1 MKSHIILSIIALLLT
16 APVFIRAQG
25 GTATI
30 SPPSASNKPKTQPK
44 PASASP
50 KPKTTAARPAT
61 SGTKPKTT
69 GGKKTTTKKSS
80 TNAKREAEEAERRR
94 EEEERLERERIA
106 EAERI
111 AEEER
116 RRFEATQPNAKIDNF
131 WTEFDVT
138 ENGAFGM
145 RIHLKFAANN
155 LLGKEMVAVAYFYDS
170 AGNALKDTN
179 RSYMTNNGAVSTSAN
194 FKPAY
199 TNAVYEDLKLFIPYA
214 ELELPVGKH
223 ELKLQLGIY
232 GKENSQFFGE
242 FQWYNFSVNSAT
254 YLPNAKINSITYE
267 HNFKQGFEY
276 GMLIR
281 VKLDVNNLKDVPL
294 TAIAFFY
301 DANTGNKLL
310 SEGRRYAATDRH
322 IATWVELKPAY
333 VNTVYSDLQLYIPY
347 REMHL
352 KNKINYNLKFTLF
365 VRQQSD
371 GKVLASQEQ
380 SFPLCLYC

>member
-16 APVFIRAQG
+16 FPVFAKAQG

-30 SPPSASNKPKTQPK
+30 SPPTTVNKPKAPPK
-44 PASASP
+44 TETAP
-50 KPKTTAARPAT
+50 KPKTTAAKPA
-61 SGTKPKTT
+61 SSAKPKTT
-69 GGKKTTTKKSS
+69 GKKTTAKKSS
-80 TNAKREAEEAERRR
+80 SNARREAEEAERRR

-145 RIHLKFAANN
+145 RIHLKFVANN

-179 RSYMTNNGAVSTSAN
+179 KSYMTNNGAVSTSTN

-199 TNAVYEDLKLFIPYA
+199 ANTVYDDLKLFIPYA

-267 HNFKQGFEY
+267 HNYKQGFEY
-276 GMLIR
+276 GMMIR

-294 TAIAFFY
+294 QAIAFFY
-301 DANTGNKLL
+301 DANTGAKLY
-310 SEGRRYAATDRH
+310 SEGRRFATTDRH
-322 IATWVELKPAY
+322 VATWVDFTPPY
-333 VNTVYSDLQLYIPY
+333 VNTVYNDFQLYIPY

-352 KNKINYNLKFTLF
+352 KNKINYNLKFSFF
-365 VRQQSD
+365 VRKIGD
-371 GKVLASQEQ
+371 GKVFGSQEL